1 METSTMGQRPTSI
14 RSIRRSGAVAKKK
27 PSKFGN
33 KKVEYDGYKF
43 DSKRECDRYKE
54 LRALRD
60 QGKIKDLTLQ
70 PKFWLKCGGKDI
82 LIKSERYPN
91 GRRASYRA
99 DFAFVDDRGA
109 EHVEDVK
116 GFDTSGSRLRRAIVE
131 AEYGVRVEIVR

>member
-1 METSTMGQRPTSI
+1 MGKRKQ
-14 RSIRRSGAVAKKK
+14 A
-27 PSKFGN
+27 KFGN
-33 KKVEYDGYKF
+33 ARTEFDGYKF
-43 DSKRECDRYKE
+43 DSLRECARYKE
-54 LRALRD
+54 LKALSK
-60 QGKIKDLTLQ
+60 QGKISKLMLQ

-99 DFAFVDDRGA
+99 DFEFIDDLGVK
-109 EHVEDVK
+109 HVEDVK

>member
-1 METSTMGQRPTSI
+1 MGR
-14 RSIRRSGAVAKKK
+14 KKQA
-27 PSKFGN
+27 KFGN
-33 KKVEYDGYKF
+33 TRTEFDGHKF

-54 LRALRD
+54 LKLLEKAGSISL
-60 QGKIKDLTLQ
+60 LCLQ

-82 LIKSERYPN
+82 LIKSDRYPN

-99 DFAFVDDRGA
+99 DFEFIDDKGER
-109 EHVEDVK
+109 HVEDVK

>member
-1 METSTMGQRPTSI
+1 MGTR
-14 RSIRRSGAVAKKK
+14 K

-33 KKVEYDGYKF
+33 KKVQHDGYKF
-43 DSKRECDRYKE
+43 DSIRECDRYKE
-54 LRALRD
+54 LKALSD

-99 DFAFVDDRGA
+99 DFKFVDDRGV